1 MGTYKYVLNAFLG
14 EFQEHVAC
22 KILRLKSRLNILLQV
37 LCITE
42 RSLNVRICC
51 GNLSQC
57 SSYLFLFWSN
67 CPFKYNA
74 IAFRNEIEI
83 KIKKVKNLKQKKN
96 WESFCRNRKQQTK
109 VGF

>member
-1 MGTYKYVLNAFLG
+1 MCIKMGMYIDCLSTLDFW
-14 EFQEHVAC
+14 FQISAT
-22 KILRLKSRLNILLQV
+22 LP
-37 LCITE
+37 
-42 RSLNVRICC
+42 
-51 GNLSQC
+51 
-57 SSYLFLFWSN
+57 SS
-67 CPFKYNA
+67 YNA